1 MKQGIKKAAVLM
13 CLTALVVSMT
23 SCGSGGSIGETT
35 EQLKDKAEKKYNE
48 LADRLDALHSSGR
61 IFMIAPSVRPTV
73 SRVESNMEKLGE
85 LYYLGYNDA
94 REQLRALREYLK

>member
-1 MKQGIKKAAVLM
+1 
-13 CLTALVVSMT
+13 
-23 SCGSGGSIGETT
+23 
-35 EQLKDKAEKKYNE
+35 
-48 LADRLDALHSSGR
+48 
-61 IFMIAPSVRPTV
+61 MIAPSVRPTV

>member
-1 MKQGIKKAAVLM
+1 MSRRFYYKTPAF
-13 CLTALVVSMT
+13 
-23 SCGSGGSIGETT
+23 
-35 EQLKDKAEKKYNE
+35 AEILAEGNEKYNE
-48 LADRLDALHSSGR
+48 LADRLDALHSAGR